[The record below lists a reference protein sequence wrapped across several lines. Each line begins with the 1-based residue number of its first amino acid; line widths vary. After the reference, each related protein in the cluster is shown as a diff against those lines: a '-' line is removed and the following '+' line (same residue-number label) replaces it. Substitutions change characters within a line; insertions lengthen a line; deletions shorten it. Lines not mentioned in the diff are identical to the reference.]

1 MGSIYVEV
9 TGNVANNGIMLM
21 EASGTTPSQGGYWL
35 HWTTTGFTDKSWFDL
50 SSYIDQTGWPSVAA
64 SHGFEATWAGFL
76 QYMGENPSNLDDVLG
91 NWSNKGNFV
100 EEHFFDLGL
109 RTDENPTG
117 CVEFAS

>member
-35 HWTTTGFTDKSWFDL
+35 HWETNGFTAKSWLDL
-50 SSYIDQTGWPSVAA
+50 SSYIDQTGWPSVAE
-64 SHGFEATWAGFL
+64 SHGYAADWEGFL
-76 QYMGENPSNLDDVLG
+76 LYMETNPSNLDDVLG
-91 NWSNKGNFV
+91 NWSNKGDFV
-100 EEHFFDLGL
+100 SAHLEDLGL

-117 CVEFAS
+117 CVEFA